1 MTRGGPPELSP
12 ADKIKREKGFV
23 LDCVAVGTLSVDSES
38 YNPKH
43 ATGIPPY
50 NAKKDA
56 TVKSYFK
63 SPVVK
68 SALKRTGQ
76 DGGGESMMGKQTD
89 RFHTNGSMGKYLK
102 ERNRSGAGYSTLE
115 VAGHELFMS
124 NPKPIIGYNGSTGLR
139 RNTPSLRTRPSVFES
154 K

>member
-50 NAKKDA
+50 NAQKDA

-76 DGGGESMMGKQTD
+76 VWSKYFYFGERKKNRHLKGERTLQEFEVNILMIFTIFFS
-89 RFHTNGSMGKYLK
+89 KYSL
-102 ERNRSGAGYSTLE
+102 
-115 VAGHELFMS
+115 HDS
-124 NPKPIIGYNGSTGLR
+124 NFIQL
-139 RNTPSLRTRPSVFES
+139 
-154 K
+154 